1 MIQSMATERWDAT
14 ISLSN
19 KTTLYH
25 MTRIPHLD
33 HIKRP
38 ELHTLM
44 DTVEMQ
50 LKVQKKS
57 STRTSGLRLCHTFC
71 KEYY

>member
-33 HIKRP
+33 H
-38 ELHTLM
+38 T
-44 DTVEMQ
+44 DGYCGNAVESAE
-50 LKVQKKS
+50 KK
-57 STRTSGLRLCHTFC
+57 
-71 KEYY
+71 